1 MMRAVQVPYAG
12 GPFELVARPMP
23 QPGPGEVR
31 LTVQACGIC
40 HSDVAAKEGGYPG
53 PSYPIVP
60 GHEVAGV
67 IAALGPGVAGW
78 AVGQRGG
85 VGWFGGQCGHC
96 GPCRKG
102 AFMACENPTIP
113 GLTRDGGYAEA
124 MVISANALALIPD
137 DLAAVDAAPML
148 CAGVTTYNALRRA
161 GLKAGD
167 LVAVLGIGGLGHL
180 AIQFASRMGLRVVAV
195 GRGRDKAAL
204 ARQLGAAHYVDGEAE
219 DIAAALNALGG
230 AKAVISTVTGA
241 APLNASVDGL
251 TFDGKLMVLGVP
263 HDPIVVPAYLLL
275 RGRAIQGSA
284 GGTGIDSEETMR
296 FSRLAG
302 VTPMIETLP
311 LERAAE
317 AYERMLSGDA
327 RFRMVLTTGL

>member
-1 MMRAVQVPYAG
+1 VRAVQVPYAG
-12 GPFELVARPMP
+12 GPFELVERPLP

-31 LTVQACGIC
+31 LTACGVC
-40 HSDVAAKEGGYPG
+40 HSDETAKNGGWGVKAYPL
-53 PSYPIVP
+53 IP

-67 IAALGPGVAGW
+67 IDALGPGVDDW
-78 AVGQRGG
+78 RIGQRVG

-96 GPCRKG
+96 GPCRQG
-102 AFMACENPTIP
+102 AFMACRNPQIP
-113 GLTRDGGYAEA
+113 GVTRDGGYAEA
-124 MVISANALALIPD
+124 MTVSARALALIPN
-137 DLAAVDAAPML
+137 DLSAVDAAPML
-148 CAGVTTYNALRRA
+148 CAGVTTYNALKRA
-161 GLKAGD
+161 GLTAGD

-180 AIQFASRMGLRVVAV
+180 ALQFAARMGFRVVAV
-195 GRGRDKAAL
+195 GRGRDKEAL
-204 ARQLGAAHYVDGEAE
+204 ALKLGAGSYIDSETE
-219 DIAAALNALGG
+219 DLAKALNAQGG

-241 APLNASVDGL
+241 APLNASIDGL

-275 RGRAIQGSA
+275 RGRSIQGSA
-284 GGTGIDSEETMR
+284 GGTAIESEATMA

-302 VTPMIETLP
+302 VAPMIETLP

-317 AYERMLSGDA
+317 AYERMLSGQA

>member
-1 MMRAVQVPYAG
+1 MRAIQISRAG
-12 GPFELVARPMP
+12 GPFELVERPMP
-23 QPGPGEVR
+23 EPGPGEVR
-31 LTVQACGIC
+31 LTVQACGVC
-40 HSDVAAKEGGYPG
+40 HSDEVAKTGGWGVKAYPL
-53 PSYPIVP
+53 IP

-67 IAALGPGVAGW
+67 IAALGPGVEGW
-78 AVGQRGG
+78 TVGQRVG
-85 VGWFGGQCGHC
+85 VGWFGGQCGRC
-96 GPCRKG
+96 EPCRKG
-102 AFMACENPTIP
+102 AFMACRNPAIP
-113 GLTRDGGYAEA
+113 GVTQDGGYAEA
-124 MVISANALALIPD
+124 MVVSARALALIPD
-137 DLAAVDAAPML
+137 DLSAIEAAPML

-195 GRGRDKAAL
+195 GRGRSKEAL
-204 ARQLGAAHYVDGEAE
+204 ARQLGARDYIDGEAD
-219 DIAAALNALGG
+219 DIAARLNAMGG
-230 AKAVISTVTGA
+230 AQAVISTVTGA
-241 APLNASVDGL
+241 APLNASIDGL
-251 TFDGKLMVLGVP
+251 AFDGKLMVLGVP

-275 RGRAIQGSA
+275 RGRSIQGSA
-284 GGTGIDSEETMR
+284 GGTAIESEATMA

-317 AYERMLSGDA
+317 AYERMMSGAA